1 MQRIFMKRR
10 KFIQQTAAFSA
21 ALSAAG
27 MAASF
32 KGTEKSQRQK
42 STPEDT
48 RPNIL
53 FIMTDQLR
61 YDCLGINGNPFIRT
75 PNLDRLAG
83 QSANFSNTYVQS
95 PVCTPSRACFFTG
108 RYAHAHKNRVNY
120 TELNVQEILFP
131 KRLQEAGYQTG
142 IIGKSHLY
150 YNYPPTREE
159 AGRTGFSFVELHD
172 GVRRTD
178 PWSSYVEWRKEND
191 PNENIYYRDY
201 ARDVAELDYHPAKN
215 DNPFRSAIDGNYSD
229 TAWTGLRT
237 CSRLKELAGTNQPFF
252 LFSSFWKPHSPYEV
266 PVPYDSMYSDMAIP
280 LPKQTTRQEIGQLP
294 PHLQALILRDE
305 QRGRS
310 APYALDRETL
320 QWIYRS
326 YYGTVSHID
335 YEVGRIM
342 QTLDET
348 GLSENT
354 IIIFT
359 SDHGD
364 QLLEHGL
371 FGKNIFYESSIHI
384 PFMISCPEKIKTGR
398 YDQLS
403 MTIDLLPTL
412 FDMIG
417 LEEPYHCQ
425 GKSLLPL
432 IGVSGTAYKPRDC
445 VFCENIIPEVFDRTF
460 NFEKDKGI
468 MGIRHPDAK
477 MVRTQKWK
485 YNYYPPGYQE
495 LYDLENDPHEL
506 ENLATDPAYNKVVDE
521 MKQRILNW
529 LITADETDQI
539 AKEWLI

>member
-1 MQRIFMKRR
+1 MKRR
-10 KFIQQTAAFSA
+10 KFIQKTAAFTG

-27 MAASF
+27 MAASI
-32 KGTEKSQRQK
+32 KGTKTSHRKNEA
-42 STPEDT
+42 TEGN

-61 YDCLGINGNPFIRT
+61 YDCLGINGNPIIHT

-83 QSANFSNTYVQS
+83 QSANFSNAYVQS

-108 RYAHAHKNRVNY
+108 RYAHSHKNRVNY
-120 TELNVQEILFP
+120 TELNVQETLFP

-159 AGRTGFSFVELHD
+159 ARRTGFTSVELHD

-178 PWSSYVEWRKEND
+178 PWSSYVEWREQND
-191 PNENIYYRDY
+191 PKHHINYREY
-201 ARDVAELDYHPAKN
+201 AKDIAELDYNPGKN
-215 DNPFRSAIDGNYSD
+215 DNPFRSAIDGEYSD

-237 CSRLKELAGTNQPFF
+237 CARLKKLAGSAQPFF

-266 PVPYDSMYSDMAIP
+266 PVPYDRMYSDVMIP
-280 LPKQTTRQEIGQLP
+280 LPKQTTRQEIEQLP

-305 QRGRS
+305 QRGRT
-310 APYALDRETL
+310 APYAMDRETL

-335 YEVGRIM
+335 HEVGRILTM
-342 QTLDET
+342 LEET
-348 GLSENT
+348 GQSENT
-354 IIIFT
+354 IVVFT

-384 PFMISCPEKIKTGR
+384 PFMIRFPGKINAGT
-398 YDQLS
+398 YDQFC

-412 FDMIG
+412 FNMVG

-425 GKSLLPL
+425 GQSLMPL
-432 IGVSGTAYKPRDC
+432 IGTSEKSYQPRDC
-445 VFCENIIPEVFDRTF
+445 VFSENIIPEVFDRTF
-460 NFEKDKGI
+460 NFEKDKGV

-485 YNYYPPGYQE
+485 YNYYPPSYQE

-506 ENLATDPAYNKVVDE
+506 DNLAADPVYKKVIDE
-521 MKQRILNW
+521 MKERILNW
-529 LITADETDQI
+529 LVTADETDQI